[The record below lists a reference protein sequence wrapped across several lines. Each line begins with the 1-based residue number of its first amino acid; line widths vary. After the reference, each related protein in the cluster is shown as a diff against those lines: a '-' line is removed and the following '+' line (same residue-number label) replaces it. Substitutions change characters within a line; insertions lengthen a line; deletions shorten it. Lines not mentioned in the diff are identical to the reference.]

1 MEMPF
6 WGGDMDVTWTATQST
21 ESIRGKFDAPRRV
34 SNHHYRRVGLQS
46 TVDGHTEYACGG
58 ALIDARHVVT
68 AAHCVKSFYPQEIT
82 VRVGDWDV
90 NSERE
95 PYQHLDL
102 PVR

>member
-1 MEMPF
+1 MF
-6 WGGDMDVTWTATQST
+6 
-21 ESIRGKFDAPRRV
+21 K
-34 SNHHYRRVGLQS
+34 
-46 TVDGHTEYACGG
+46 CGG
-58 ALIDARHVVT
+58 SLIGPRHVVT

-102 PVR
+102 RQYDQYNHNSGLTDEDLVLTPTKDLNKMLKSKGWSLDS